1 MKNKIKY
8 ESIRH
13 TPWDDLIDL
22 TPLQSFIKEKYINNF
37 YIKHMPLTETT
48 DSNLLNSYN
57 IDICKHCSSTKIKK
71 NGYYKN
77 KIRKY
82 YSNDC
87 NKCFDILTNTIFQDH
102 KLPLSEWIAFC
113 LELFGHTSYKLIFE
127 IEKKSV
133 TTVKYWT
140 DKLFLLLLDYQNNI
154 ILDNTIYLDETY
166 YPIAKKNIGLKE
178 NGSKKRSLSIDE
190 IHTAVVMNGINTI
203 ALTIH
208 FGKHSTKK
216 ALKSY

>member
-8 ESIRH
+8 ESKRR
-13 TPWDDLIDL
+13 TPWDESIDL
-22 TPLQSFIKEKYINNF
+22 TPLQSFIREKYINDF
-37 YIKHMPLTETT
+37 YFKHMPLTETT
-48 DSNLLNSYN
+48 DSNLLNSDSM
-57 IDICKHCSSTKIKK
+57 DICKHCGSKKIKK

-82 YSNDC
+82 YCNDC
-87 NKCFDILTNTIFQDH
+87 NKNFNILTNTIFQDH

-113 LELFGHTSYKLIFE
+113 LELFGHTSYKLISK

-140 DKLFLLLLDYQNNI
+140 DKLFLLLQGYQDNI

-166 YPIAKKNIGLKE
+166 YPIAKKDIELNEYG
-178 NGSKKRSLSIDE
+178 
-190 IHTAVVMNGINTI
+190 
-203 ALTIH
+203 
-208 FGKHSTKK
+208 
-216 ALKSY
+216 